1 MGSSGVLS
9 LEKVPSFHFICQ
21 HDSPDGLSTVLREFD
36 NWHGISSKINNSSEA
51 EERSLSR
58 KAWTVV
64 QVNLHEKRRIV
75 GSSLINPTRKSDRFF
90 PPALQAKAFSTK
102 LERDL
107 RIVLWQPS
115 EVVTFY
121 EKSRT

>member
-1 MGSSGVLS
+1 
-9 LEKVPSFHFICQ
+9 
-21 HDSPDGLSTVLREFD
+21 
-36 NWHGISSKINNSSEA
+36 
-51 EERSLSR
+51 
-58 KAWTVV
+58 V
-64 QVNLHEKRRIV
+64 QVNRHEKRRIV
-75 GSSLINPTRKSDRFF
+75 GSSLINSTRKSDRFF

-121 EKSRT
+121 KKSPTTKVELLRAKTTSTILSSRASLAT